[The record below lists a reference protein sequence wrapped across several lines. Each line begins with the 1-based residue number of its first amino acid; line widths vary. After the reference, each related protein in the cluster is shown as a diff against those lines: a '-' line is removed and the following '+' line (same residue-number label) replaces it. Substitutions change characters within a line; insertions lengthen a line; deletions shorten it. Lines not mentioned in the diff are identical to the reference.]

1 MCSLQQEDNSNDDDN
16 DDSHIMCIYLQ
27 IWMIPSHDFLVISQE
42 VEPFRAL
49 RASDSLGD
57 NDAEEKTLFFLRIPA
72 NKTVNV
78 NLWCNTFTSLDHRV
92 ASHDLDMSVQGV
104 LAVVFFLL
112 AKNFF
117 SWSFPV
123 TPYDKICVTN
133 SRNN

>member
-42 VEPFRAL
+42 VEPFRAS

-104 LAVVFFLL
+104 LAVVFFFSLQRT
-112 AKNFF
+112 FF
-117 SWSFPV
+117 LEFSSH
-123 TPYDKICVTN
+123 TL
-133 SRNN
+133 